1 MKRSYA
7 GTNDTMM
14 GTHPDKFM
22 PTGASDDQMQL
33 TSWSACTRGPNLL
46 LADGSTVNHYIW
58 LIIYQLFDS

>member
-33 TSWSACTRGPNLL
+33 TS
-46 LADGSTVNHYIW
+46 
-58 LIIYQLFDS
+58 